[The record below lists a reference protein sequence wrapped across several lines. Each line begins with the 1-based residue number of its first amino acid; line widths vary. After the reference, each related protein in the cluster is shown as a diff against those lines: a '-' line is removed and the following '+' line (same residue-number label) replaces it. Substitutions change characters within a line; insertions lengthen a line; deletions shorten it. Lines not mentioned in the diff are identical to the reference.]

1 MKFISDQEIE
11 VMVRLARGLSPD
23 EIAKDL
29 SISRRTLDWH
39 LSNLFRKTGQHNIR
53 SLFQFA
59 VTYGFM

>member
-29 SISRRTLDWH
+29 SISRD
-39 LSNLFRKTGQHNIR
+39 RK
-53 SLFQFA
+53 S
-59 VTYGFM
+59 VV